1 MIDNIIFFLYNLGEV
16 FMKKQL
22 IILMAG
28 RATRLAPLSLFLPKG
43 LLTINQKPACFNMV
57 ADLIANH
64 DVDDITFV
72 TSPSNNQI
80 VKDFVNKSFSG
91 TKGLKINFVIQE
103 NPAGPLHAFQLCE
116 SLIHEPTLLLLG
128 DTLCETELDYS
139 YDWVGY
145 KTINDNSHSRWCL
158 IKTDADEVLTQII
171 DKPEYTPETNKV
183 LIGLYNFVNYKDL
196 VDCLNKDY
204 PRIRNELQLS
214 SLIWEYSQLH
224 SVKGMQIN
232 NWYDT
237 GTLKDYNETLANNIS
252 GRSFNKFRL
261 DKFGVLTKESSYLKL
276 KTEIDWIK
284 EVSKRGYAFLMPNFY
299 GEKIEKKNGE
309 EIVSYKIEYVNG
321 KTLTEYFNY
330 YQISPDNWCYI
341 FDRLINTMSVLWENI
356 PSKQFDIVKNSRYM
370 YVEKTLERIAKWGR
384 KDILEQEY
392 IFSNG
397 EKLLGF
403 YSVFDKLKD
412 KIERLINSSEK
423 YASIIHGDPC
433 FSNVIFFPE
442 TGSFKL
448 IDPRG
453 NFGEDSIYGDKRY
466 DVAKLRHNYHGLYDN
481 IVLNLFKLKEIANNE
496 FEYDFFSKDILSPSI
511 FDQILKNY
519 GFDLSE
525 IELIEGLL
533 FISMIPLHEN
543 NKKAQ
548 IMFYLTGIKCLNNQ
562 LKRINEK

>member
-1 MIDNIIFFLYNLGEV
+1 
-16 FMKKQL
+16 MKKQL

-43 LLTINQKPACFNMV
+43 LLTINQKPACFNMI

-64 DVDDITFV
+64 EVDDITLV

-103 NPAGPLHAFQLCE
+103 NPIGPLHAFQLCKE
-116 SLIHEPTLLLLG
+116 LIHEPTLLLLG
-128 DTLCETELDYS
+128 DTLCETNLDYS

-158 IKTDADEVLTQII
+158 IKTDAEEIVTQII

-183 LIGLYNFVNYKDL
+183 LIGLYNFVDSEAL
-196 VDCLNKDY
+196 VKCLNKDY
-204 PRIRNELQLS
+204 EKIRNELQLS
-214 SLIWEYSQLH
+214 SLIWEYAQSH
-224 SVKGMQIN
+224 NVKGMPIKQ
-232 NWYDT
+232 WYDT
-237 GTLKDYNETLANNIS
+237 GTLKDYNMTLANNIS
-252 GRSFNKFRL
+252 GRSFNKFKL
-261 DKFGVLTKESSYLKL
+261 DEYGVLTKESSYLKL

-284 EVSKRGYAFLMPNFY
+284 QIAQKGYGFLMPNFY
-299 GEKIEKKNGE
+299 GEKIQNRNGE
-309 EIVSYKIEYVNG
+309 EVVSYKIEYVNG

-330 YQISPDNWCYI
+330 YQISAENWCYI
-341 FDRLINTMSVLWENI
+341 FDRLINTMSILWNNKPNKEY
-356 PSKQFDIVKNSRYM
+356 DIYKNAKYM
-370 YVEKTLERIAKWGR
+370 YLDKTLERINKWDR
-384 KDILEQEY
+384 KDILEQKY
-392 IFSNG
+392 IYSNG

-403 YSVFDKLKD
+403 YPVFDKLKT
-412 KIERLINSSEK
+412 KINKLIKNSEK
-423 YASIIHGDPC
+423 YVSIIHGDPC

-453 NFGEDSIYGDKRY
+453 NFGEDGIYGDKRY
-466 DVAKLRHNYHGLYDN
+466 DVAKFRHNYHGLYDN
-481 IVLNLFKLKEIANNE
+481 IVLNLFKLKELSSSE
-496 FEYDFFSKDILSPSI
+496 FEYDFFSKDILPPSI
-511 FDQILKNY
+511 FDEILKKY
-519 GFDLSE
+519 GFDLNE

-533 FISMIPLHEN
+533 FISMIPLHAN

-548 IMFYLTGIKCLNNQ
+548 IMFYITGLKCLNNQ
-562 LKRINEK
+562 LKGE